1 MNYYERHLGDY
12 ARDTAHLSMLEHG
25 AYNLLLDRYYATE
38 QGIPADQAHRLA
50 RARTREER
58 AAVDAVLQEYFSLQD
73 NVWTHKRADSEIA
86 RFEESAPDRDAK
98 RENERERQRRTR
110 ERRKQLFD
118 VLRSHGVV
126 PAYDAPMYELQDM
139 VSRITSQP
147 VTPPVTRDNTATQ
160 TPDTRHQT
168 VKENPLPPSGVG
180 ATDEADPS
188 AKPKVHE
195 FPPGF
200 DRFWQAYPRKT
211 AKPQAAKAFAR
222 LRPDEPLLS
231 RMLAALA
238 LQRQSTQW
246 QRDDGQFIPH
256 PSTWINGR
264 RWEDELPE
272 QQQNDVF
279 AGAM

>member
-58 AAVDAVLQEYFSLQD
+58 AAVDTVLQEFFTLQD
-73 NVWTHKRADSEIA
+73 GVWTHKRAESELVKAQA
-86 RFEESAPDRDAK
+86 RIKAAQENGRRGGRPKQNQEEPSG
-98 RENERERQRRTR
+98 
-110 ERRKQLFD
+110 F
-118 VLRSHGVV
+118 VLGSVL
-126 PAYDAPMYELQDM
+126 E
-139 VSRITSQP
+139 
-147 VTPPVTRDNTATQ
+147 TQ
-160 TPDTRHQT
+160 IKAHQSPDTKHQA
-168 VKENPLPPSGVG
+168 VKQNPLPLSWVG
-180 ATDEADPS
+180 ATEQ

-238 LQRQSTQW
+238 LQRQSAQW

-256 PSTWINGR
+256 PSTWLNGR
-264 RWEDELPE
+264 RWEDEVSARPMD
-272 QQQNDVF
+272 DVF

>member
-58 AAVDAVLQEYFSLQD
+58 AAVDAVLQEFFSLQD
-73 NVWTHKRADSEIA
+73 NVWTHKRADAELGKAQA
-86 RFEESAPDRDAK
+86 RIKAAQENGRRGGRPKQTEEKPSG
-98 RENERERQRRTR
+98 
-110 ERRKQLFD
+110 LSVGS
-118 VLRSHGVV
+118 VLETQIKAH
-126 PAYDAPMYELQDM
+126 
-139 VSRITSQP
+139 
-147 VTPPVTRDNTATQ
+147 Q
-160 TPDTRHQT
+160 TPDTKHQT
-168 VKENPLPPSGVG
+168 VKQNPLPPSGVG
-180 ATDEADPS
+180 ATDEAGPC